1 MNTPPLSVTVIQ
13 KNGTTIDLQNDLKVV
28 IRKILVGCG
37 ITTGNFTVNILAPSE
52 NTLPS
57 RTVVIRTADVRSIQ
71 VRACG
76 HKTGTWNVSLSGPNN
91 LGVHNSITRKSPK
104 RHFEYDEKH
113 NIKKGLDQEAPAP
126 TTAVTPIQPPTP
138 TTTPTPPPTT
148 ATVIPQKTDRFSITK
163 NPEDL
168 VLTLSYIAEACDPN
182 GRIGFKE
189 VCRVVNQNFAEEGE
203 EISEAKIRPGVTGV
217 LVTKGYLTIVSS
229 VPTVYTLSPSGI
241 ALLEQNGMIK
251 DEVKAK
257 YKTSPTVKPLNETVP
272 TIPTTTTTDSPL
284 QKGLGHLEAELARYE
299 NLTQGGVRLV
309 EERNTLLTEE
319 KVLTTKLQGL
329 RARLGAIDIEI
340 EKTATE
346 LTSLNGV
353 RERYEKIMK
362 LIAGE

>member
-1 MNTPPLSVTVIQ
+1 MNTPPISVTVIQ
-13 KNGTTIDLQNDLKVV
+13 KNGTTIDLQNDLKIV

-57 RTVVIRTADVRSIQ
+57 RTIVIRTADVRSIQ

-76 HKTGTWNVSLSGPNN
+76 HKTGTWNISLSGPNN

-126 TTAVTPIQPPTP
+126 TTAVAPIQPPTP
-138 TTTPTPPPTT
+138 IPTTT
-148 ATVIPQKTDRFSITK
+148 TVITQKTDRFSITK
-163 NPEDL
+163 TPEDL
-168 VLTLSYIAEACDPN
+168 VLTLSYIAEACDQN
-182 GRIGFKE
+182 GYISFKE

-229 VPTVYTLSPSGI
+229 IPTIYTLSQSGI
-241 ALLEQNGMIK
+241 ALLEQNSMIK

-257 YKTSPTVKPLNETVP
+257 YKITPIVKPVSSA
-272 TIPTTTTTDSPL
+272 IPVKSPLSDSPL
-284 QKGLGHLEAELARYE
+284 QRGLGNLETDLARYE
-299 NLTQGGVRLV
+299 DLKQGGVRLV

-319 KVLTTKLQGL
+319 KILTTKLQEL

-346 LTSLNGV
+346 LTGLNGV